1 MVRELL
7 GFKIRERRK
16 ELGFTQAGLAKT
28 IGISPSYLNLIE
40 ANKRTIAGALLNRI
54 AGELHLDAETLAG
67 KTERRLI
74 DDLRELAADPLLRS
88 ARLSEDG
95 ASDLVARH
103 PGWARALLTLHR
115 GYVDKAQTVDA
126 LSDRM
131 SRDPALGEAV
141 HQILT
146 HITSIRSASEILEH
160 VDDLAPDQQRRFH
173 AIMAGESA
181 KLAGVAQ
188 TLTQFFDLSA
198 ADTRSVTP
206 AEEVDDFIIERGNYF
221 PALELAAED
230 LRRQVQ
236 THGETFLS
244 ALIDFL
250 SARHG
255 VTMANR
261 SPVGLSPE
269 GRSER
274 FHNQCRYDPETKT
287 MEFLDN
293 AAIATRRFQ
302 LARLAAQLCL
312 TETIEA
318 EIEDPRLTTDMARSQ
333 AFRALGSYAASAM
346 LFPYDRFFEDA
357 ESTRYDFEI
366 LRQRYTA
373 GFEQICHRLVTLRKP
388 GSEGVPFA
396 FLRSNP
402 AGHATKRFPLP
413 GLPLPRHGHACPLWA
428 IYGAFQTPGRVVR
441 QLAAFPD
448 QSRFLFIARTV
459 TKQPATFHEPQFL
472 YSVMLACDAIHADR
486 TVYAEGIDLV
496 ATQAASEV
504 GPSCRLCPRTDCM
517 QREEEPILGL

>member
-1 MVRELL
+1 MARELL

-16 ELGFTQAGLAKT
+16 ELGLTQAGLAKT

-54 AGELHLDAETLAG
+54 AGELDLDAETLAG

-74 DDLRELAADPLLRS
+74 DDLRELAAEPLLRA
-88 ARLSEDG
+88 ARLSESG

-115 GYVDKAQTVDA
+115 GYVDKVHTVDA
-126 LSDRM
+126 LSDRI

-181 KLAGVAQ
+181 KLADVAQ
-188 TLTQFFDLSA
+188 TLTQFFDLSE

-221 PALELAAED
+221 PGLEGEADA
-230 LRRQVQ
+230 LRRAVK
-236 THGETFLS
+236 THGETFMS

-250 SARHG
+250 GARYG
-255 VTMANR
+255 VKVVNR
-261 SPVGLSPE
+261 SPVELSHDGIE
-269 GRSER
+269 ER
-274 FHNQCRYDPETKT
+274 FRNQCRYIAASKT
-287 MEFLDN
+287 VVFLDN
-293 AAIATRRFQ
+293 ATIATRRFQ
-302 LARLAAQLCL
+302 LARLAAELCL
-312 TETIEA
+312 SEAIEA
-318 EIEDPRLTTDMARSQ
+318 ELDDPRLTTDTARAQ

-357 ESTRYDFEI
+357 EATRYDFEI

-388 GSEGVPFA
+388 GAEGVPFA